1 MDRVIEKRKD
11 TELKEAVFV
20 ERLKGDFWSRAVY
33 WVGPHIS
40 HLFSI
45 PVLLKIELRNYK
57 DIFLSLPRIW
67 IQISF
72 GELVKVSSHFTKWI
86 SGIGNHHVFNQALLL
101 LDTRLWGYLNEW
113 YHLWRQVGW
122 TVINIADVGVTY
134 GVDLWK
140 NIEIGFYLFKKTD

>member
-1 MDRVIEKRKD
+1 MIEKQKD
-11 TELKEAVFV
+11 IELKETIFV

-45 PVLLKIELRNYK
+45 PILLKIESRNYK

-86 SGIGNHHVFNQALLL
+86 SGIGNRHVFNQALLL
-101 LDTRLWGYLNEW
+101 LDKRLWGIFEWMISSMKAGRMDSDYYCWCWSCLWSGFMEKHWDRILFVYLKK
-113 YHLWRQVGW
+113 
-122 TVINIADVGVTY
+122 AD
-134 GVDLWK
+134 
-140 NIEIGFYLFKKTD
+140 